1 MTNFVTRKIALIFLL
16 VALQLR
22 SGFSQT
28 MPSAGSSGDQERL
41 ALLPFETRGFSSEDG
56 IRLKESFATG
66 LAESKRFDVMT
77 DIVFGKNLDQAGVK
91 NIDSCSTLPCLAQL
105 GRVLNVEKVVH
116 VRAERWEQRF
126 MLHIQL
132 VRSSDAALLYDERVD
147 YSGDINTFSSP
158 ITSDQGRKLSAA
170 FLDKKPNWILIGATL
185 LLGIGFIFWLFTTFG
200 SMKSSVPQTTSPVD
214 PPQ

>member
-1 MTNFVTRKIALIFLL
+1 MINPPSGKIALVFLL
-16 VALQLR
+16 VAFQVCA
-22 SGFSQT
+22 GFSQT
-28 MPSAGSSGDQERL
+28 APSAGSSKEQERL

-56 IRLKESFATG
+56 IRLRESFATG
-66 LAESKRFDVMT
+66 LAESKRFDVMP
-77 DIVFGKNLDQAGVK
+77 DIVFRNNLDQAGLM
-91 NIDSCSTLPCLAQL
+91 NIDSCNTLPCLAQL
-105 GRVLNVEKVVH
+105 GKVLNVEKVVH

-147 YSGDINTFSSP
+147 YSGDFSTFLSP

-170 FLDKKPNWILIGATL
+170 FLDKKPNWILIGTAL
-185 LLGIGFIFWLFTTFG
+185 LLGTGLIFWLFTTLG
-200 SMKSSVPQTTSPVD
+200 SMKSSAPRTIPPVG